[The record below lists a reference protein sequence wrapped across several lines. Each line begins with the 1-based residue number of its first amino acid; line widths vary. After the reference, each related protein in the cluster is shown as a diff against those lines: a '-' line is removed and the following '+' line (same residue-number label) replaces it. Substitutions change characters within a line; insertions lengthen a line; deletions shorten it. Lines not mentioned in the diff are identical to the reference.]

1 MDDFSNRIVGSQA
14 SEGVTKVLRSD
25 ANKSRDKNS
34 DKKQDEKKNKENKQ
48 ALEDQLILSNSRENI
63 DNAELH
69 NDKDNNE
76 NNNENNDENEK
87 QPEKKHRLQ
96 PREAAED
103 KEDDSKHVDLKA

>member
-25 ANKSRDKNS
+25 ANKNRDKNS

-76 NNNENNDENEK
+76 NNDENEK

>member
-25 ANKSRDKNS
+25 ANKNRDQKS
-34 DKKQDEKKNKENKQ
+34 DKEKDEKKNKTNKQ
-48 ALEDQLILSNSRENI
+48 AFEDQLILSNPRENI

-69 NDKDNNE
+69 DDRDYDK
-76 NNNENNDENEK
+76 NNDNDNE
-87 QPEKKHRLQ
+87 QSEKKNLLQ

-103 KEDDSKHVDLKA
+103 KEDDSNHVDIKA